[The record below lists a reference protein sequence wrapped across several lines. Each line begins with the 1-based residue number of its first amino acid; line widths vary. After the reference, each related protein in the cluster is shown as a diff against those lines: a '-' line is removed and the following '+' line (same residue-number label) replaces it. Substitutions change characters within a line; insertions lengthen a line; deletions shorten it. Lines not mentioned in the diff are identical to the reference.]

1 MNIRNK
7 FGCEC
12 DPLSGPAMLCYIWR
26 IMGANNYR
34 DEIKLYNICNK
45 SQGQTFQI
53 ESRASILVSLD
64 LNYQKF
70 LQNP

>member
-1 MNIRNK
+1 MWSIN
-7 FGCEC
+7 
-12 DPLSGPAMLCYIWR
+12 D
-26 IMGANNYR
+26 R
-34 DEIKLYNICNK
+34 DEIKLCNICNK

-64 LNYQKF
+64 LNYQKL